1 MKATEK
7 NKNLKR
13 KKQIRK
19 IKKQVKGITLI
30 ALVVTI
36 IVLLILA
43 GIALNLTIGE
53 NGIFSRA
60 QNAVDRYEIAA
71 IEEKLK
77 MDILANYIPGEGES
91 PDYIKGIYA
100 IEDTYENKKWDCII
114 ELDGELY
121 RVNVVETES
130 DVSVE
135 AATKIDIVEE
145 MAIPMYIM
153 FYLNEYTD
161 EIEIVSR
168 NDESMSIIIRYKDNY
183 YIIREEYTQD
193 SERIYIEQY
202 NGIIDQNPGELEGE
216 GTENSPY
223 LIQSIEDLVAFS
235 EMTEDD
241 YLRRIYASLDTDLDF
256 NSNDS
261 YMNPYT
267 TVFGDINGNTIIEPL
282 KTELTTGMGF
292 YSIGRYGFNGVFDG
306 NNHSISNLY
315 IDRTENK
322 NQRVAAPI
330 DSVGLF
336 FELQYDSEIR
346 NLKVTGNI
354 NSTLKSVGGI
364 VGKIDLHC
372 IIDNCINEVNITA
385 RESSSVGGIVGASYS
400 EGSNNITNCKNYG
413 NISMIEQNEYNED
426 TAIGG
431 IIGRTQL
438 TNPNTDIVD
447 IINNCINYGT
457 ITTISNGTDLYK
469 GDICGKTD
477 KTEQNINNCENKGTL
492 EVETKSELN
501 SFTTYIGGIAG
512 ARLYTPK

>member
-1 MKATEK
+1 MDATEK
-7 NKNLKR
+7 NNNLIR
-13 KKQIRK
+13 KKQLRK
-19 IKKQVKGITLI
+19 IKRQVKGITLI

-36 IVLLILA
+36 IILLILA
-43 GIALNLTIGE
+43 GIALNLTIEE
-53 NGIFSRA
+53 NGIFTRA
-60 QNAVDRYEIAA
+60 QNAVDRYEAAA

-77 MDILANYIPGEGES
+77 MLILADYIPDEGEGS
-91 PDYIKGIYA
+91 DIIKGIYSM
-100 IEDTYENKKWDCII
+100 EETEENEKWDCII
-114 ELDGELY
+114 ELNGELY
-121 RVNVVETES
+121 RVNMIITES

-135 AATKIDIVEE
+135 SATKIDALDD

-153 FYLNEYTD
+153 FYLNGYTD
-161 EIEIVSR
+161 EIEIVSQ
-168 NDESMSIIIRYKDNY
+168 NDESIIIRYKNNN
-183 YIIREEYTQD
+183 YIIIREYTQD
-193 SERIYIEQY
+193 SEKKYIKQY
-202 NGIIDQNPGELEGE
+202 NGIIDMNPGELEGD
-216 GTENSPY
+216 GTEQSPY

-235 EMTEDD
+235 EMTEDEHD
-241 YLRRIYASLDTDLDF
+241 RRLYASLDTDLDF

-282 KTELTTGMGF
+282 KIELTTGMGF

-336 FELQYDSEIR
+336 FKLQYDSEIR

-438 TNPNTDIVD
+438 NNPNTDIVD

-469 GDICGKTD
+469 GDICGKTN